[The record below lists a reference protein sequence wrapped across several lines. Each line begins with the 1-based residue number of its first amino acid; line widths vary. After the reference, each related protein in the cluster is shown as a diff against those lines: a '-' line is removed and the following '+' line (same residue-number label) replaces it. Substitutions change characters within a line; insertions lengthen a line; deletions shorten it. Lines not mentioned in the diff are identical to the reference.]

1 MDDFQIRS
9 VVITLF
15 YNLLIVM
22 NDPVRRDMAEC
33 NGCPVAPGA
42 ASKCLKCDGCMVEE
56 GEQSE
61 RAHVGGVRGMH
72 GVQCYEKVVE

>member
-42 ASKCLKCDGCMVEE
+42 ASKCLKCDGGD
-56 GEQSE
+56 GEQSV
-61 RAHVGGVRGMH
+61 RAHVGGCEEYTGYSVT
-72 GVQCYEKVVE
+72 KKW